1 MFIIL
6 ESQKAKDGSLAIV
19 PPTSFPDTSRDLAES
34 AYHTALAA
42 AATSSVAV
50 HTVSMLDE
58 YGLLIDS
65 KSYTH

>member
-1 MFIIL
+1 MYIII
-6 ESQKAKDGSLAIV
+6 ETQKSNEGTMAIV
-19 PPTSFPDTSRDLAES
+19 PPASFPDSQRPQAEA

-50 HTVSMLDE
+50 HTVTMLDE
-58 YGLLIDS
+58 YGVVIDT